1 MAGQFDGL
9 RVVVTGGT
17 GGLGSGV
24 VDRLIAE
31 GATVRVPVFH
41 ERELERF
48 AFRDHDRVELV
59 MDVNLSESSAVD
71 RVYAGFDGLWASVH
85 VAGGFGMGSISGD
98 DQPALF
104 DKMMSMNAKTAFL
117 CSRAAARAMG
127 DGGGRIV
134 NIVARPALYAREG
147 ANMAAYAMSKAAV
160 AAMTEAL
167 SVELADNRIWVNA
180 VAPSIM
186 DTPANRESM
195 PDADHAK
202 WPKVD
207 EVAATI
213 AYLASPENAVTTGGL
228 VPVYGCC

>member
-1 MAGQFDGL
+1 
-9 RVVVTGGT
+9 
-17 GGLGSGV
+17 
-24 VDRLIAE
+24 
-31 GATVRVPVFH
+31 
-41 ERELERF
+41 
-48 AFRDHDRVELV
+48 

-85 VAGGFGMGSISGD
+85 VAGGFGMGSILGD

-104 DKMMSMNAKTAFL
+104 DKMMAMNAKTAFL
-117 CSRAAARAMG
+117 CCRAAARTMG

-134 NIVARPALYAREG
+134 NTVARPALCAREG